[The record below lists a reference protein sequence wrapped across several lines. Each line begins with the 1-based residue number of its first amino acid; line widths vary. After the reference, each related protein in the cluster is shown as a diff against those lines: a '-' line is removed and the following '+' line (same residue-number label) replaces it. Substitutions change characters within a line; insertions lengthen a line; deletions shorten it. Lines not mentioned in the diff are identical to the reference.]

1 MISEKKLLT
10 ELIDSGMKKGY
21 VLYDDVKNLSN
32 DDEDELDRIV
42 DILEKNNI
50 SLLYDKSKI
59 PISLDND
66 FYEFLNNLEDNE
78 FVEFNNQIEK
88 ELSKDLLDKNLDDI
102 LPTVSSNDDPV
113 RMYIKEIGVIP
124 LLEPNKEFEL
134 ARNIQKG
141 LTAEK
146 ELSELKK
153 NGINFDDRTEDR
165 INELTEIIQIADDS
179 RELLIHSNL
188 KLVVSIAKKFMNNG
202 LPLQDLIQEGNMG
215 LLKVINKFDPDR
227 GFKFCTYATWWIK
240 QSITRAISDQ
250 ARTIRI
256 PVHVGDFINRMLRA
270 QKKLT
275 QILQREPTVNEIAE
289 EMGENVNKIY
299 QIQYISQE
307 PISLEKAI
315 GEDEESTL
323 GDFISDNSIL
333 NPLEYTIHEE
343 FKEELEKLLK
353 GLQPKEEKIIRL
365 RYGLDGG
372 RPHTLEEVGREFN
385 VTRERIRQI
394 EAKAIRYLRHPSRQK
409 VLKSWK

>member
-1 MISEKKLLT
+1 
-10 ELIDSGMKKGY
+10 
-21 VLYDDVKNLSN
+21 
-32 DDEDELDRIV
+32 
-42 DILEKNNI
+42 
-50 SLLYDKSKI
+50 
-59 PISLDND
+59 
-66 FYEFLNNLEDNE
+66 
-78 FVEFNNQIEK
+78 
-88 ELSKDLLDKNLDDI
+88 
-102 LPTVSSNDDPV
+102 
-113 RMYIKEIGVIP
+113 MYIKEIGVIP

-141 LTAEK
+141 LAAEK

-215 LLKVINKFDPDR
+215 LLKVINKFDPER

>member
-1 MISEKKLLT
+1 MISEKKLLNK
-10 ELIDSGMKKGY
+10 LIEEGVKKGY
-21 VLYDDVKNLSN
+21 VLYEDVIKVSN
-32 DDEDELDRIV
+32 NNEDEFDRII

-50 SLLYDKSKI
+50 TLLYDESKELI
-59 PISLDND
+59 NLDND
-66 FYEFLNNLEDNE
+66 FYDFLNNLEDNE
-78 FVEFNNQIEK
+78 FIEFNKQIEK
-88 ELSKDLLDKNLDDI
+88 DLSRDFLDKNLDEM
-102 LPTVSSNDDPV
+102 LPNISSNDDPV

-124 LLEPNKEFEL
+124 LLEPNKEVEL
-134 ARNIQKG
+134 ARIIRKG
-141 LTAEK
+141 ISAESK
-146 ELSELKK
+146 LEEISKSDSNYDNNLIDELKK
-153 NGINFDDRTEDR
+153 
-165 INELTEIIQIADDS
+165 QIADAEEA

-215 LLKVINKFDPDR
+215 LLKMINKFDPDK
-227 GFKFCTYATWWIK
+227 GFKFSTYATWWIK
-240 QSITRAISDQ
+240 QSISRAISDQ

-256 PVHVGDFINRMLRA
+256 PVHVGDFINRMLKA

-275 QILQREPTVNEIAE
+275 QILQREPTVPEIAE

-333 NPLEYTIHEE
+333 NPLEYTIYEE

-394 EAKAIRYLRHPSRQK
+394 EAKAIRYLRHPTRQK
-409 VLKSWK
+409 VLRPWK

>member
-1 MISEKKLLT
+1 MFREKKLLNN
-10 ELIDSGMKKGY
+10 LIEDGVKKGY
-21 VLYDDVKNLSN
+21 VLYEDVIKASN
-32 DDEDELDRIV
+32 NNEDEFDRII

-50 SLLYDKSKI
+50 TLLYDELKETI
-59 PISLDND
+59 NLDND
-66 FYEFLNNLEDNE
+66 FYDFLNNLEDKD
-78 FVEFNNQIEK
+78 FVEFNEQIEK
-88 ELSKDLLDKNLDDI
+88 DLSRDFLDKHLDEI
-102 LPTVSSNDDPV
+102 LPNISSNDDPV

-124 LLEPNKEFEL
+124 LLGPNKEIEL
-134 ARNIQKG
+134 ARIIRKG
-141 LTAEK
+141 LEAERK
-146 ELSELKK
+146 LEELSKSVTNSESKLIDELKK
-153 NGINFDDRTEDR
+153 KIDDAE
-165 INELTEIIQIADDS
+165 EA

-188 KLVVSIAKKFMNNG
+188 KLVVSVAKKFMNNG

-215 LLKVINKFDPDR
+215 LLKMINKFDPEK
-227 GFKFCTYATWWIK
+227 GFKFSTYATWWIK

-256 PVHVGDFINRMLRA
+256 PVHVGDFINRMLKA

-275 QILQREPTVNEIAE
+275 QDLQREPTVPEIAE

-333 NPLEYTIHEE
+333 NPLEYTIYEE

-394 EAKAIRYLRHPSRQK
+394 EAKAIRYLRHPTRQK
-409 VLKSWK
+409 VLRPWR

>member
-1 MISEKKLLT
+1 MFREKKLLNK
-10 ELIDSGMKKGY
+10 LIEEGVKKGY
-21 VLYDDVKNLSN
+21 VLYEDVIKVSDNS
-32 DDEDELDRIV
+32 EDEFDRIL

-50 SLLYDKSKI
+50 ALLYDESKE
-59 PISLDND
+59 PINLDND
-66 FYEFLNNLEDNE
+66 FYDFLNNLEDKD
-78 FVEFNNQIEK
+78 FVEFNEQIEK
-88 ELSKDLLDKNLDDI
+88 DLSRDFLDKNLDEM
-102 LPTVSSNDDPV
+102 LPNISSNDDPV

-124 LLEPNKEFEL
+124 LLGPNKEIEL
-134 ARNIQKG
+134 ARIIRKG
-141 LTAEK
+141 LEAESK
-146 ELSELKK
+146 LEEITKSDLNSDNKFIDELKH
-153 NGINFDDRTEDR
+153 
-165 INELTEIIQIADDS
+165 QISDAEEA

-188 KLVVSIAKKFMNNG
+188 KLVVSVAKKFMNNG

-215 LLKVINKFDPDR
+215 LLKMINKFDPEK
-227 GFKFCTYATWWIK
+227 GFKFSTYATWWIK

-256 PVHVGDFINRMLRA
+256 PVHVGDFINRMLKA

-275 QILQREPTVNEIAE
+275 QILQREPTVPEIAE

-333 NPLEYTIHEE
+333 NPLEYTIYEE

-394 EAKAIRYLRHPSRQK
+394 EAKAIRYLRHPTRQK
-409 VLKSWK
+409 VLRPWK

>member
-1 MISEKKLLT
+1 MFREKKLLNK
-10 ELIDSGMKKGY
+10 LIEEGVKKGY
-21 VLYDDVKNLSN
+21 VLYEDVIKVSN
-32 DDEDELDRIV
+32 NSEDEFDGII

-50 SLLYDKSKI
+50 TLLYDESKE
-59 PISLDND
+59 PINLDND
-66 FYEFLNNLEDNE
+66 FYDFLNNLEDKD
-78 FVEFNNQIEK
+78 FVEFNEQIEK
-88 ELSKDLLDKNLDDI
+88 DLSRDFLDKNLDEM
-102 LPTVSSNDDPV
+102 LPNISSNDDPV

-124 LLEPNKEFEL
+124 LLGPNKEIEL
-134 ARNIQKG
+134 ARIIRKG
-141 LTAEK
+141 LEAESK
-146 ELSELKK
+146 LEEITKSDSNSDNKFIEELK
-153 NGINFDDRTEDR
+153 N
-165 INELTEIIQIADDS
+165 QIADAEEA

-188 KLVVSIAKKFMNNG
+188 KLVVSVAKKFMNNG

-215 LLKVINKFDPDR
+215 LLKMINKFDPEK
-227 GFKFCTYATWWIK
+227 GFKFSTYATWWIK

-256 PVHVGDFINRMLRA
+256 PVHVGDFINRMLKA

-275 QILQREPTVNEIAE
+275 QILQREPTVPEIAE

-333 NPLEYTIHEE
+333 NPLEYTIYEE

-394 EAKAIRYLRHPSRQK
+394 EAKAIRYLRHPTRQK
-409 VLKSWK
+409 VLRPWK